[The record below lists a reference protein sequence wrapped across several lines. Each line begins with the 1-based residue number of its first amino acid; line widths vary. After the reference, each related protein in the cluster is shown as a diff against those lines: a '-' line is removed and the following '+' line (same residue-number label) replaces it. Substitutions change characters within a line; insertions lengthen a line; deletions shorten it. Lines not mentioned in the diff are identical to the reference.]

1 MDMNLIVSNNF
12 DGFAMSLALTV
23 CFDFAVGILIVATI
37 LKQSLNSRV
46 LARRILAVLS
56 ITLLVTALILFFLNG
71 FQTYFN
77 QYTLL
82 PPFVFFALWVPMYLV
97 APKNKLPSWTF
108 AGKSKSFK
116 KKVYMYCVSA
126 ILLMV
131 LPNYLGNMVFKIYL
145 PLEVMDDLIKN
156 DTFLEIF
163 SIARAWDVLT
173 RITTSCFII
182 TVLFFVY
189 ISILKYL
196 KTYKVLD

>member
-1 MDMNLIVSNNF
+1 
-12 DGFAMSLALTV
+12 
-23 CFDFAVGILIVATI
+23 
-37 LKQSLNSRV
+37 
-46 LARRILAVLS
+46 
-56 ITLLVTALILFFLNG
+56 
-71 FQTYFN
+71 
-77 QYTLL
+77 
-82 PPFVFFALWVPMYLV
+82 
-97 APKNKLPSWTF
+97 TF